1 MHVWNVQNGHM
12 PSLCNKRFLEMVMQL
27 GASRSMAWDQDGM
40 LALNRGGMP
49 YNRFCSKSDISGPG
63 LQPEALGLID

>member
-1 MHVWNVQNGHM
+1 
-12 PSLCNKRFLEMVMQL
+12 L